1 MSSGKIMVVDD
12 SGMSRR
18 SLKRILESANYEV
31 IEADDG
37 MAALEQYFLEKPV
50 LVMLDMLMKGMYG
63 LEVLSKLLEMDK
75 DARVVIVSADIQNST
90 REMAKEAGALEFIN
104 KPFAAD
110 SVLNIVTRILSEET
124 LANGIDREAE

>member
-1 MSSGKIMVVDD
+1 MSGKVMVVDD
-12 SGMSRR
+12 SAMSRR
-18 SLKRILESANYEV
+18 TLRRILESANYEV

-37 MAALEQYFLEKPV
+37 MAALEKYFLEKPD

-63 LEVLSKLLEMDK
+63 LEVLAKLREMNK

-90 REMAKEAGALEFIN
+90 REMAKEAGALDFIN
-104 KPFAAD
+104 KPFAAE

-124 LANGIDREAE
+124 RPNGIDREAE